1 VGSAAVQIARLHG
14 ARVIATAGSAA
25 KLARA
30 RELGAHEVLD
40 HTHEDLAARARALTG
55 KKGADIVVEHVG
67 GRVFEAG
74 LAALARNGRL
84 VTCGATLGGKVALDL
99 NLLFGR
105 HLTLLGSWMGR
116 RSDLND
122 ALRHVASGALRPVV
136 DSVLPL
142 TDARR
147 AHERIEAREHFGK
160 VVLVP

>member
-1 VGSAAVQIARLHG
+1 
-14 ARVIATAGSAA
+14 
-25 KLARA
+25 
-30 RELGAHEVLD
+30 VLD
-40 HTHEDLAARARALTG
+40 HTSEDLAARARALTG
-55 KKGADIVVEHVG
+55 KKGVDIVVEHVG

-84 VTCGATLGGKVALDL
+84 VTCGATLGGKIALDV

-142 TDARR
+142 KDARR